1 MYKVTEMNNDEIM
14 WQLIRSEL
22 GFILLGE
29 DGADAFSVLAKK
41 WNMER
46 QTTYKWQQISDN
58 VLLFPILY
66 KQDPQPHDFSDLI
79 ETRAIAIKL
88 FSQDGQQQ
96 AIIRDTPKVHLTA
109 RHLANI
115 WTISDTERQI
125 ICCYWLQGAKT
136 MFWFMR
142 KKRNKPPYDDDKN
155 HKNHLA
161 PIVGG
166 AGYGHGYTCC
176 FIPQT
181 DTSGSDS
188 DIPFKDGSI
197 SSQSQKT
204 MNKHQK

>member
-1 MYKVTEMNNDEIM
+1 MYSKMSILYSEIYKIAISVRGEEMYKVTEMNNDEIM

-79 ETRAIAIKL
+79 ET
-88 FSQDGQQQ
+88 
-96 AIIRDTPKVHLTA
+96 
-109 RHLANI
+109 
-115 WTISDTERQI
+115 
-125 ICCYWLQGAKT
+125 
-136 MFWFMR
+136 
-142 KKRNKPPYDDDKN
+142 KPTYDDDKN